1 MGNLN
6 EDWLV
11 EGLIDFEY
19 KKYQLLGY
27 FKQIKREFQNTH
39 LYPSL
44 SELIFHYRNLKSVKE
59 NKDVLKD
66 KFPKNISTADFEKLK
81 FSYKLLVE
89 DNEIIQELEEII
101 GYALPKF
108 QLMIEEGTE
117 IYEFVEHHM
126 EFEPIGIMPIYNDE
140 GYLLLNR
147 DKSRDLTIYRY
158 QTSVFE
164 SADEKYKGLQIQ
176 YISNDFVDFSR
187 SFEQVKI
194 DLTKADSSLPNP
206 AAYLITYKMGFPEE
220 PTVLPVAKRMLM
232 RHLSAA

>member
-232 RHLSAA
+232 RYLSAA

>member
-59 NKDVLKD
+59 NKDVFKD

-81 FSYKLLVE
+81 FSYKLLIE

-232 RHLSAA
+232 RYLSAA

>member
-59 NKDVLKD
+59 NKDVFKD

-81 FSYKLLVE
+81 FSYKLLIE

>member
-1 MGNLN
+1 M
-6 EDWLV
+6 
-11 EGLIDFEY
+11 
-19 KKYQLLGY
+19 
-27 FKQIKREFQNTH
+27 
-39 LYPSL
+39 
-44 SELIFHYRNLKSVKE
+44 
-59 NKDVLKD
+59 KD

-232 RHLSAA
+232 RYLSAA

>member
-1 MGNLN
+1 MGSLN
-6 EDWLV
+6 KDWLV

-19 KKYQLLGY
+19 KKYQLLAY
-27 FKQIKREFQNTH
+27 FKQIKQEFRNTH

-59 NKDVLKD
+59 NKDLFKD
-66 KFPKNISTADFEKLK
+66 KFPKTLSDADFEKLK
-81 FSYKLLVE
+81 LSYKSVVE
-89 DNEIIQELEEII
+89 DNEIIQEMEEII
-101 GYALPKF
+101 GYAIPKF
-108 QLMIEEGTE
+108 QVMIEEGTE
-117 IYEFVEHHM
+117 IYEFVERQM

-164 SADEKYKGLQIQ
+164 SADERYKGLQMQ
-176 YISNDFVDFSR
+176 YITNDFVDFSR

-194 DLTKADSSLPNP
+194 DLTKTDSSLPNP
-206 AAYLITYKMGFPEE
+206 AAYLITYKMSFPEE